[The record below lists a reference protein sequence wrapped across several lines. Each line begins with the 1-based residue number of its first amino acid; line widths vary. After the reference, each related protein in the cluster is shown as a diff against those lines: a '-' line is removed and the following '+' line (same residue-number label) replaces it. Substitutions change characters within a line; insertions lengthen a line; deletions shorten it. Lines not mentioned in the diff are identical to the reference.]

1 MKQLSIL
8 IFLACTVFVL
18 TISAPSGGEEASKS
32 NTKPAA
38 TLETSPETDRVYPI
52 APGVW
57 YPTDGPIPE
66 KPIRYYRVRCW
77 PGCHSG
83 SDYGQYPERG
93 LSMKPIHRTSA
104 LRDQSGTYQ
113 PSGPTAN

>member
-1 MKQLSIL
+1 MKYLKIL
-8 IFLACTVFVL
+8 FIFIFLVAGISTLVL
-18 TISAPSGGEEASKS
+18 SG
-32 NTKPAA
+32 N
-38 TLETSPETDRVYPI
+38 ETSTSTTPTTEELARTYPI

-66 KPIRYYRVRCW
+66 HPIRYYRVRCW

-83 SDYGQYPERG
+83 SDYGKYPEKS

-104 LRDQSGTYQ
+104 LRDQAGTYM
-113 PSGPTAN
+113 SSDSSSTN

>member
-1 MKQLSIL
+1 MKYFKVLFII
-8 IFLACTVFVL
+8 IFLIAGIGTLVL
-18 TISAPSGGEEASKS
+18 SG
-32 NTKPAA
+32 N
-38 TLETSPETDRVYPI
+38 ETSTSKALTTEELARTYPI

-83 SDYGQYPERG
+83 SDYGKYPENS
-93 LSMKPIHRTSA
+93 LTMKPIHPTSA
-104 LRDQSGTYQ
+104 LRDQTGTYK
-113 PSGPTAN
+113 PSESTTTN

>member
-1 MKQLSIL
+1 MRYFKIL
-8 IFLACTVFVL
+8 IILVFLIAGFSTLV
-18 TISAPSGGEEASKS
+18 ISG
-32 NTKPAA
+32 N
-38 TLETSPETDRVYPI
+38 ETSTAPTPTTEELAKRYPI

-83 SDYGQYPERG
+83 SDFGKYPQNSLR
-93 LSMKPIHRTSA
+93 MKPIHRTSV
-104 LRDQSGTYQ
+104 LRNQAGTYKPV
-113 PSGPTAN
+113 PSTTTN

>member
-1 MKQLSIL
+1 MKYFKVLIIISFLVGGISTLVLS
-8 IFLACTVFVL
+8 
-18 TISAPSGGEEASKS
+18 G
-32 NTKPAA
+32 N
-38 TLETSPETDRVYPI
+38 ETSTPTTPTTEELARTYPI

-83 SDYGQYPERG
+83 SDFGKYPQRN
-93 LSMKPIHRTSA
+93 LSMKPLHRTSA
-104 LRDQSGTYQ
+104 LRDQAGTYK
-113 PSGPTAN
+113 PASSTTTTN